1 VPALRTATKVL
12 AVIVGMGAAG
22 FAFLLARYEYDRYR
36 LRDRLEH
43 LDATLPSVR
52 LVKDSCSPGATCQC
66 HILTHRDVFSGC
78 SIIDGVPALWIRS
91 MDECFEQWLTVNRV
105 WVPPD
110 SLGERLGMLWIHS
123 RPRVVS
129 PGWSLLAVAPCLD

>member
-1 VPALRTATKVL
+1 MPALRTATKVL

-22 FAFLLARYEYDRYR
+22 FAFLLACYEYDRYR

-66 HILTHRDVFSGC
+66 HILTHRDVFQRVQHHRRSSG
-78 SIIDGVPALWIRS
+78 AL
-91 MDECFEQWLTVNRV
+91 
-105 WVPPD
+105 D
-110 SLGERLGMLWIHS
+110 SLYG
-123 RPRVVS
+123 RVF
-129 PGWSLLAVAPCLD
+129 